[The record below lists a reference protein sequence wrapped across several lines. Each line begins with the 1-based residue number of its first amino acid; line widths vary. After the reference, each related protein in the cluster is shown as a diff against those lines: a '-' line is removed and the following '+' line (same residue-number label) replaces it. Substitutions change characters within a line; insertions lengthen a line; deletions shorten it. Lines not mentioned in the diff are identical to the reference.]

1 MKSLLLAMMLTA
13 LLGVGASVHAGAFH
27 AVDFGDPEKEQ
38 RYRSLL
44 HELRCT
50 VCQNQSLADSDAS
63 LASDLRR
70 EVERMV
76 GDGASRDDVIAFMV
90 ARYGDFV
97 LYRPPFR
104 ASTALLW
111 VGPFLLLGVGAF
123 VAHRVA
129 RGSSS
134 ARTADPARIAEN
146 RNKAEQILRSPR
158 G

>member
-1 MKSLLLAMMLTA
+1 MRRLLLSLMLA
-13 LLGVGASVHAGAFH
+13 LFSLSAHGDAFT
-27 AVDFGDPEKEQ
+27 AVDFGDPAKEQ

-50 VCQNQSLADSDAS
+50 VCQNQSLADSNAD
-63 LASDLRR
+63 LATDLRR

-76 GDGASRDDVIAFMV
+76 AAGADRDEVIAFMV

-104 ASTALLW
+104 ASTAFLW
-111 VGPFLLLGVGAF
+111 LGPFLLLVVGVII
-123 VAHRVA
+123 AHRVA
-129 RGSSS
+129 RGSRGAAPASPDLI
-134 ARTADPARIAEN
+134 ARNRSRAE
-146 RNKAEQILRSPR
+146 RLLRSER

>member
-1 MKSLLLAMMLTA
+1 MRRLLLSLMLAMFSLSA
-13 LLGVGASVHAGAFH
+13 HGDAFM

-44 HELRCT
+44 HEIRCT
-50 VCQNQSLADSDAS
+50 VCQNQSLADSNAD
-63 LASDLRR
+63 LATDLRR

-76 GDGASRDDVIAFMV
+76 ASGADRDEVIAFMV
-90 ARYGDFV
+90 TRYGDFV

-111 VGPFLLLGVGAF
+111 LGPFVLLVIGVII
-123 VAHRVA
+123 AHRVA
-129 RGSSS
+129 RGSRGSTPTS
-134 ARTADPARIAEN
+134 PDLIARN
-146 RNKAEQILRSPR
+146 RSRAEQLLRSER